1 MLDPNNQPNKTTE
14 PSKMEIATAY
24 QAFVSSSKAT
34 YGEREAV
41 SLARIIF
48 EDVFGITNFQR
59 KDNFDT
65 TKQARLT
72 EIQAALAKGEPIQY
86 ILGQADFYGLK
97 FKVNNSVLIP
107 RPETEELVQWILDSL
122 HFEKTYKVL
131 DIGTGSGC
139 IPITLKKANHSLG
152 VYACDVSSAAI
163 EIARTNAANNNSEV
177 YFFESDILDES
188 KWPDLNPDIIV
199 SNPPYIPRSEMDKM
213 GESVRKFEPDLALYV
228 DDEDPLLFYRKIAA
242 FAKKNL
248 NPEGELFFEVNE
260 YNAKEIINLLATAG
274 FSKIRLKKDM
284 QGKDRMVCGCA

>member
-65 TKQARLT
+65 TKQARLA